1 MNKLIKYIQISILFI
16 GLSACTDMLDK
27 KPLTEI
33 SEEDLWN
40 DPALVEGFVNSR
52 YNQVGHGWTEG
63 MQSSCVDETDLVW
76 GARGC
81 EPIIFGY
88 MSPTDLGR
96 MNGGWWGWDNRSW
109 GTKWSNISNCNIF
122 FERIDEVPFT
132 DEELRERLKGEV
144 RFVRAFEYNDLIIR
158 WGAVPLITQSYTVND
173 VDEIVN
179 VKRATYK
186 ECVDFLVSELDQAA
200 LELPASYSGDNYG
213 RATSV
218 AALALKSRILL
229 YAASP
234 LMNEDVKLEQVGYMS
249 SESNRWQ
256 KAADAAREAI
266 NLALSNGYT
275 LFNNYEDPT
284 ENYQNIFLDATSS
297 NKEVLFARMG
307 TASNLGEN
315 LASLEQWNYSNGFG
329 GWGGNCP
336 IQELVDDYEMTDGT
350 DFDWNNATHATA
362 PYENRDP
369 RFYATVLY
377 DGATFRD
384 RTLETYYDVDANGN
398 ETGGGRD
405 TKYGVENWN
414 ASSTGY
420 NLRKFMNE
428 SYVGNSWNF
437 SFSKNWIWLR
447 LAEQYLN
454 LAEALYFT
462 GDENGARE
470 AVNVIRQRAAM
481 PAITSTGSQLLEDI
495 KHERRIEL
503 VMEEHR
509 YYDVRRWKEG
519 DKYFNRTVHGINVL
533 KYPDGR
539 KVYQISDLK
548 GSVSGERIFNE
559 KIYWAPIL
567 KSEIDKNP
575 NLVQN
580 PGY

>member
-1 MNKLIKYIQISILFI
+1 MNKLIKYIQISLLIV

-40 DPALVEGFVNSR
+40 DPALVEGYVNSR

-109 GTKWSNISNCNIF
+109 GTKWANISSCNIF

-132 DEELRERLKGEV
+132 DEDLRARLKGEV
-144 RFVRAFEYNDLIIR
+144 RFIRAFEYNDLIIR
-158 WGAVPLITQSYTVND
+158 WGAVPLITKSYTVND
-173 VDEIVN
+173 VDEIVQ

-186 ECVDFLVSELDQAA
+186 ECVDFLVSELEQAA
-200 LELPASYSGDNYG
+200 QELPASFTGDNYG

-218 AALALKSRILL
+218 AARALKARILL

-234 LMNEDVKLEQVGYMS
+234 LMNEDVKIEQVGYLS
-249 SESNRWQ
+249 PEANRWQ

-266 NLALSNGYT
+266 NEALDNGYA
-275 LFNNYEDPT
+275 LFNNYSDPT
-284 ENYQNIFLDATSS
+284 ENYQNIFLDASS
-297 NKEVLFARMG
+297 GNKEVLFARMG

-336 IQELVDDYEMTDGT
+336 IQELVDDYEMTDGS
-350 DFDWNNATHATA
+350 DFDWNNSTHAA
-362 PYENRDP
+362 SPYENRDP

-384 RTLETYYDVDANGN
+384 RTLETYYEVDANGK
-398 ETGGGRD
+398 ETGGGKD

-420 NLRKFMNE
+420 NLRKFINE

-437 SFSKNWIWLR
+437 NFSKNWIWLR

-462 GDENGARE
+462 GDEAGARQ

-481 PAITSTGSQLLEDI
+481 PDITSSGTQLLEDI

-509 YYDVRRWKEG
+509 FYDVRRWKEG
-519 DKYFNRTVHGINVL
+519 DKYFNRTVHGINVF

-539 KVYQISDLK
+539 KVYEICDLK
-548 GSVSGERIFNE
+548 GSVSGERTFND
-559 KIYWAPIL
+559 KIYWTPIL